1 MPPSSN
7 QDSAVPQPV
16 SWRLPAVLLE
26 AVDNQ
31 AALEGVPAEE
41 IAVRVMEAGLS
52 ELGLMPHGRC
62 SVRTGVCGAGPLPL
76 PIQQSCS

>member
-1 MPPSSN
+1 MPPSTPP
-7 QDSAVPQPV
+7 DSGLPQPV

-31 AALEGVPAEE
+31 AALEGVEAEE

-52 ELGLMPHGRC
+52 ELGLMPRGRC
-62 SVRTGVCGAGPLPL
+62 SVRTGVCGVGPLPL